1 MSNVRQ
7 LCTFFLDGLHFGVDV
22 KYVQEVTCYQE
33 MTPVPLA
40 SPVVRGLMNLRG
52 QIVTALDMRRRLER
66 PDRSSED
73 EPMNVVICT
82 DDGLVS
88 LIVDE
93 IGDVVEVDER
103 TYERPP
109 ETLRGAARELIQG
122 AYTVDGRLLL
132 MLNSERAVQ
141 V

>member
-7 LCTFFLDGLHFGVDV
+7 LCTFYLDGLHFGVDV
-22 KYVQEVTCYQE
+22 KYVQEVTCHQE

-40 SPVVRGLMNLRG
+40 SRVVRGLMNLRG
-52 QIVTALDMRRRLER
+52 QIVTAIDMRRRLER
-66 PDRSSED
+66 PDRSDED

-82 DDGLVS
+82 SDGLIS

-93 IGDVVEVDER
+93 IGDVVEVEER

-109 ETLRGAARELIQG
+109 ETLRGAARDLIQG
-122 AYTVDGRLLL
+122 AYNVNGRLLL
-132 MLNSERAVQ
+132 MLNSERAVT